1 VPTIFAL
8 PDVRPVFQEKISGAF
23 EDLFVGFG
31 GFPEFAVTHFIDD
44 PAELGY
50 DMKQVENDLD
60 VRDFR
65 LHGQDIGVPH
75 IHHHGFQPLPLLP

>member
-1 VPTIFAL
+1 
-8 PDVRPVFQEKISGAF
+8 
-23 EDLFVGFG
+23 
-31 GFPEFAVTHFIDD
+31 
-44 PAELGY
+44 
-50 DMKQVENDLD
+50 